1 MPTIQDVAK
10 AAGVSIATVSR
21 VINSPATVSVDKV
34 KRVKSAIDELNYYPN
49 SSGRNLRRSATK
61 TLLMICAAT
70 ISDVLDGAYEAAAR
84 QGYRIVATYA
94 DRRQLAKGMSYFNE
108 LFMGNVD
115 GAILFSALRS
125 DENLAKLC
133 QTVPIVQ
140 CSSFLDLP
148 NASSVSTDEEAAA
161 YDAVTHLLETGKR
174 RIGLIT
180 QENLPGAE
188 DSYYIRRERG
198 YCRALADAGIPIR
211 QEMIFRTPGGVKN
224 GYYAGKQLLKDK
236 ADGIFGVQDT
246 FAYGALVAA
255 QRMGLSIPEQVGIV
269 GIDNTGI
276 SQLSDPGLT
285 TVQQS
290 FYEMGQVAVNM
301 LIEQIRGEMDVK
313 RNVYLQH
320 RLLVRGSTVRGR
332 SDGEEE
338 GAR

>member
-21 VINSPATVSVDKV
+21 VINSPATVSTDKV
-34 KRVKSAIDELNYYPN
+34 KRVKSAIEELNYYPN
-49 SSGRNLRRSATK
+49 SSGRNLRRSETK

-94 DRRQLAKGMSYFNE
+94 DRRQLARGMSYFNE

-125 DENLAKLC
+125 DESLVRLC

-161 YDAVTHLLETGKR
+161 YDAVSHLIETGKR
-174 RIGLIT
+174 RIGIIT
-180 QENLPGAE
+180 QEIMPGAE
-188 DSYYIRRERG
+188 DSYYTRRERG
-198 YCRALADAGIPIR
+198 YRRALMDAGLPVKPER
-211 QEMIFRTPGGVKN
+211 MVRVPGGVQN
-224 GYYAGKQLLKDK
+224 GYSAGRQLLSEQKV
-236 ADGIFGVQDT
+236 DGIFGVQDT
-246 FAYGALVAA
+246 LAFGALVAA
-255 QRMGLSIPEQVGIV
+255 QRLGLSIPEQVGIV
-269 GIDNTGI
+269 GIDNTGF

-285 TVQQS
+285 TVEQS
-290 FYEMGQVAVNM
+290 FHEMGQVAVNM
-301 LIEQIRGEMDVK
+301 LIEQIRGEMEVK

-332 SDGEEE
+332 SDGEAEK
-338 GAR
+338 